1 MTNKLLNQRLERYAD
16 ERVSEFRAIGKE
28 RKKELETAAEYVRLR
43 LSENL
48 KAKLVFIC
56 THNSRRSHISQIW
69 AQTAAHYYGLP
80 GVETYSGGTEATAF
94 HPNAVKA
101 LRETG
106 LQIEKVAEGT
116 NPVYHCYYSNDAPP
130 VQAFSKVFDAPE
142 NPSNGFAAIMTC
154 SHADENCPFVPGA
167 EQRFLISYDDPKDF
181 DQTPGEERA
190 YRERTMQIA
199 CEMLYLFSKI

>member
-1 MTNKLLNQRLERYAD
+1 MSNKALNQRLQQYAEERIA
-16 ERVSEFRAIGKE
+16 EFETIGEE
-28 RKKELETAAEYVRLR
+28 RKKHLHTVAKYVRAR
-43 LSENL
+43 SSHEQ
-48 KAKLVFIC
+48 KTKLVFIC

-69 AQTAAHYYGLP
+69 AQIAAHYFGAK

-94 HPNAVKA
+94 HPNAVRA

-106 LQIEKVAEGT
+106 MQIEKIAEGT

-142 NPSNGFAAIMTC
+142 NPASGFAAIMTC
-154 SHADENCPFVPGA
+154 THADENCPFVPGA
-167 EQRFLISYDDPKDF
+167 ERRFLLSYDDPKDF

-190 YRERTMQIA
+190 YRERTRQIA